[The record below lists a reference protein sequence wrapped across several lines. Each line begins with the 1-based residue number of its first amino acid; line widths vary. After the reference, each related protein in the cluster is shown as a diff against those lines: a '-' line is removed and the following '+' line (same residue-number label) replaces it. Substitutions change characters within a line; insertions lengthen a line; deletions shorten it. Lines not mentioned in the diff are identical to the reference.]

1 MEIQSNFVIVS
12 HLFIDYSPCFNGNII
27 YKPDIFQQAM
37 SDYQMVSKK
46 TLWYIWLLGSR
57 SNQANHSMVQVRG
70 FVWK

>member
-27 YKPDIFQQAM
+27 YKHDIFQQAM

-46 TLWYIWLLGSR
+46 TLWYI
-57 SNQANHSMVQVRG
+57 
-70 FVWK
+70 